1 VHPSLSGSGQD
12 QRRGSFSDNAIL
24 YG

>member
-1 VHPSLSGSGQD
+1 VHPSLSGSAQD